1 MSMNDS
7 AMGIV
12 NWLETAVDNT
22 NWGYLIRERYSLTN
36 MAWISR
42 YRTDCTVEAA
52 YAFLK
57 AWKHTG
63 DAKYLTL
70 ARNLFNGI
78 CNLQH
83 ADGSF
88 PYHTGSSIAY
98 TNDNSEVA
106 IFLLRM
112 AEVDTENA
120 SQYREKA
127 LDITDWLVG
136 IQYESGAWQRS
147 TVTLEST
154 ACFTAH
160 AVSAISMAYKFT
172 NNRASYKTAVEK
184 GLAYIST
191 KIRSDGMVALMGG
204 NEAQRPPSSDQ
215 SICVRGIACAE
226 LFIDNLAD
234 RETWKANRKTLT
246 AWLEQCVTEEGA
258 VRNGLGN
265 GANGADTVN
274 VTDYVYTL
282 PFTVEAFYFSAL
294 VDGNTDY
301 LKTAMKI
308 VRFAQGNIYYS
319 SFSNANGVLRG
330 AFNIANRNWDTSE
343 AVLDSGEQ
351 GGGNMIYTGWT
362 NAPMAAHF
370 FNFSGVVDNG
380 AVLSVETDVKTER
393 FLPDD
398 NGTLGICIDGNAVKF
413 LLTNDASVSA
423 SVVKLYADG
432 RKQTLAH
439 LA

>member
-7 AMGIV
+7 AMGII

-22 NWGYLIRERYSLTN
+22 NLGYLIRERYSLTN

-42 YRTDCTVEAA
+42 YRTDCTTEAA
-52 YAFLK
+52 CAFLK
-57 AWKHTG
+57 AWKRTG
-63 DAKYLTL
+63 DEKYLTL
-70 ARNLFNGI
+70 ARNLFKGI

-120 SQYREKA
+120 NQYREKA
-127 LDITDWLVG
+127 LDITNWLVS
-136 IQYESGAWQRS
+136 IQNADGSWQRS
-147 TVTLEST
+147 TADSNPT

-160 AVSAISMAYKFT
+160 AVTAISMAYKYT
-172 NNRASYKTAVEK
+172 DNRDVYKIAVEK
-184 GLAYIST
+184 GLAYIVT
-191 KIRSDGMVALMGG
+191 RIRESGRITLMGG

-215 SICVRGIACAE
+215 SICVRGFACAE
-226 LFIDNLAD
+226 LYIDDLAD
-234 RETWKANRKTLT
+234 RETWTANRKKLI
-246 AWLEQCVTEEGA
+246 AWLEQCVTDEGA
-258 VRNGLGN
+258 VKNGLGT

-282 PFTVEAFYFSAL
+282 PFAVEAFYFSAL
-294 VDGNTDY
+294 VDGNVDY
-301 LKTAMKI
+301 LKTAMQI

-319 SFSNANGVLRG
+319 AIDNANGVLRG
-330 AFNIANRNWDTSE
+330 AFNITKRNWDTSD

-362 NAPMAAHF
+362 NAPMAVHF

-380 AVLSVETDVKTER
+380 SILSIETDVKTER
-393 FLPDD
+393 FLPDN
-398 NGTLGICIDGNAVKF
+398 NGMLGICIDGNAVRF
-413 LLTNDASVSA
+413 PLVNDENVSA
-423 SVVKLYADG
+423 SAVKLFANG
-432 RKQTLAH
+432 TKQALAH

>member
-1 MSMNDS
+1 MSMNDT
-7 AMGIV
+7 AMAIV

-22 NWGYLIRERYSLTN
+22 NWGYLIRERYSLTS
-36 MAWISR
+36 MSWISR
-42 YRTDCTVEAA
+42 YRTDCTIEAA
-52 YAFLK
+52 YVFLK

-63 DAKYLTL
+63 DEKYLTL
-70 ARNLFNGI
+70 ARNMFQGI

-83 ADGSF
+83 EDGSF

-106 IFLLRM
+106 IFLFRM
-112 AEVDTENA
+112 AEVDSEYA
-120 SQYREKA
+120 EAYREKA
-127 LDITDWLVG
+127 LNITDWLVN
-136 IQYESGAWQRS
+136 IQYADGSWQRS
-147 TVTLEST
+147 TVTREST

-172 NNRASYKTAVEK
+172 SNREAYKSAAEN
-184 GLAYIST
+184 GLMYIST
-191 KIRSDGMVALMGG
+191 KIRNDGMVTLMGG

-215 SICVRGIACAE
+215 SICVRGIAHAE
-226 LFIDNLAD
+226 LYIDNLSD
-234 RETWKANRKTLT
+234 RETWTAKRKILT
-246 AWLEQCVTEEGA
+246 AWLEQCITEEGA
-258 VRNGLGN
+258 VKNGLGT

-282 PFTVEAFYFSAL
+282 PFAVEAFYYSSL
-294 VDGNTDY
+294 VDGDMDL

-319 SFSNANGVLRG
+319 SLDNANGVLRG
-330 AFNIANRNWDTSE
+330 AFNITNRNWDTSD
-343 AVLDSGEQ
+343 AVLDSSEQ

-370 FNFSGVVDNG
+370 FNFSAAVDKNV
-380 AVLSVETDVKTER
+380 VLSVETNVNTEH

-398 NGTLGICIDGNAVKF
+398 NGALKICIERNAVRF
-413 LLTNDASVSA
+413 PVVSDECVSA
-423 SVVKLYADG
+423 SVVKLFANSG
-432 RKQTLAH
+432 KQALAH
-439 LA
+439 LP

>member
-1 MSMNDS
+1 MSMNDT
-7 AMGIV
+7 AMDIV

-22 NWGYLIRERYSLTN
+22 DLGYLIRERYSLTS
-36 MAWISR
+36 MSWISR
-42 YRTDCTVEAA
+42 HRTDCTTEAA
-52 YAFLK
+52 YVSLK

-63 DAKYLTL
+63 EKKYLTL

-83 ADGSF
+83 DDGSF
-88 PYHTGSSIAY
+88 PYHTGSSISY

-106 IFLLRM
+106 IFLFRM
-112 AEVDTENA
+112 AEDDSEYA
-120 SQYREKA
+120 DAYREKA
-127 LDITDWLVG
+127 LNITDWLIN
-136 IQYESGAWQRS
+136 IQYADGSWQRS
-147 TVTLEST
+147 TVTREST

-172 NNRASYKTAVEK
+172 SNREAYKSAVEN

-191 KIRSDGMVALMGG
+191 TIRNDGMVTLMGG

-215 SICVRGIACAE
+215 SICVRGIAHAE
-226 LFIDNLAD
+226 LYIDDLSD
-234 RETWKANRKTLT
+234 RETWTAKRKILT
-246 AWLEQCVTEEGA
+246 AWLEQCITEEGA
-258 VRNGLGN
+258 VKNGLGT

-282 PFTVEAFYFSAL
+282 PFTVEAYYFSAL
-294 VDGNTDY
+294 VDGNADY
-301 LKTAMKI
+301 LETAIKI

-319 SFSNANGVLRG
+319 SITNANKVLRG
-330 AFNIANRNWDTSE
+330 AFNITQRNWDTSD
-343 AVLDSGEQ
+343 AVLDSSEQ

-370 FNFSGVVDNG
+370 FNFSDVVDKG
-380 AVLSVETDVKTER
+380 VALSIETDVKTER
-393 FLPDD
+393 FFPNE
-398 NGTLGICIDGNAVKF
+398 NGTLKICIEGKEVKFPLVNDANVSTSAVKLF
-413 LLTNDASVSA
+413 ANGEQQA
-423 SVVKLYADG
+423 
-432 RKQTLAH
+432 LAH

>member
-1 MSMNDS
+1 MNDS

-22 NWGYLIRERYSLTN
+22 NWGYLIRERFSLTD

-42 YRTDCTVEAA
+42 YRTDCTTEAA
-52 YAFLK
+52 CAFLK
-57 AWKHTG
+57 AWKRTG
-63 DAKYLTL
+63 DEKYLTL
-70 ARNLFNGI
+70 ARNLFKGI

-98 TNDNSEVA
+98 TNDNSEAA

-120 SQYREKA
+120 NQYREKA
-127 LDITDWLVG
+127 LDITNWLVN
-136 IQYESGAWQRS
+136 IQNADGSWQRS
-147 TVTLEST
+147 TADSNPT

-160 AVSAISMAYKFT
+160 AASAISMAYKFT
-172 NNRASYKTAVEK
+172 DNREAYKTAVEK

-191 KIRSDGMVALMGG
+191 KIRADGMITLMGG

-215 SICVRGIACAE
+215 SICVRGIAHAE
-226 LFIDNLAD
+226 LYIPDLTN
-234 RETWKANRKTLT
+234 RGTWTANRKKLI
-246 AWLEQCVTEEGA
+246 AWLEQCVTAEGA
-258 VRNGLGN
+258 VQNGHGT
-265 GANGADTVN
+265 GVNGADTVN

-282 PFTVEAFYFSAL
+282 PFAVEAFYFSAL
-294 VDGNTDY
+294 VDGNMDY

-319 SFSNANGVLRG
+319 SISNADGVLRG
-330 AFNIANRNWDTSE
+330 AFDIVNRDWDTSE

-362 NAPMAAHF
+362 NAPMAIHF
-370 FNFSGVVDNG
+370 FNFSSAVGIG
-380 AVLSVETDVKTER
+380 TVLSVETDSKTEH
-393 FLPDD
+393 FLPDE
-398 NGTLGICIDGNAVKF
+398 NGTLKVKLDGNVAKF
-413 LLTNDASVSA
+413 LLVNDKSVYASA
-423 SVVKLYADG
+423 VKLFEG
-432 RKQTLAH
+432 GEKLALSH

>member
-12 NWLETAVDNT
+12 NWLETAVDKT
-22 NWGYLIRERYSLTN
+22 QWGSLIRERYSLTN

-42 YRTDCTVEAA
+42 YRTDCTTEAA

-63 DAKYLTL
+63 DKKYLTL
-70 ARNLFNGI
+70 ARNLFYGI

-83 ADGSF
+83 TNGAF
-88 PYHTGSSIAY
+88 PYHTGSDIEY

-112 AEVDTENA
+112 AEIDSENA
-120 SQYREKA
+120 YAYREKA
-127 LDITDWLVG
+127 LNITDWLVS
-136 IQYESGAWQRS
+136 IQNANGSWRRS
-147 TVTLEST
+147 SADSNPT
-154 ACFTAH
+154 ACFSAH
-160 AVSAISMAYKFT
+160 AISAISMAYKFT
-172 NNRASYKTAVEK
+172 NNRDVYKAAVES

-191 KIRSDGMVALMGG
+191 RIRTSGRIELMGG

-215 SICVRGIACAE
+215 SICVRGFAHAE
-226 LFIDNLAD
+226 LYIDDLSN
-234 RETWKANRKTLT
+234 RETWKANRKTLI

-258 VRNGLGN
+258 VRNGLGQ

-294 VDGNTDY
+294 VDGDVGY
-301 LKTAMKI
+301 LETAIKI
-308 VRFAQGNIYYS
+308 VRFAQGNVYYS
-319 SFSNANGVLRG
+319 NTINANGVLRG
-330 AFNIANRNWDTSE
+330 AFNITKRNWDTSD

-370 FNFSGVVDNG
+370 FDYSGVVSSG
-380 AVLSVETDVKTER
+380 VTLSIETDVKTDR
-393 FLPDD
+393 FLPND
-398 NGTLGICIDGNAVKF
+398 NGLMGIFVDGNTANFPMVA
-413 LLTNDASVSA
+413 DESVAASS
-423 SVVKLYADG
+423 VKLFANG
-432 RKQTLAH
+432 KKQALAH